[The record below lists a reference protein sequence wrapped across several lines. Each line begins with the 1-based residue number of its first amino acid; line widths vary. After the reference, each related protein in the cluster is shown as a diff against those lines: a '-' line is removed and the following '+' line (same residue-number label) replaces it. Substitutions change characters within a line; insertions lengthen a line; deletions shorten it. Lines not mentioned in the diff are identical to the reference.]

1 MRFGL
6 PLTGLPEATHVP
18 PDEPVRIRSGYAAP
32 RPGRPSLS
40 PRLGSSS
47 PPGGMRGW
55 ADAHPTPP
63 ATPRDDL
70 PSATAR
76 RLRPTAGRK
85 DLFARARATN
95 GFMPDDEGE
104 ALTEAAARAGR
115 AFDDAVLL
123 EVGAWCGKST
133 VYLGAAAEETGAVVF
148 SLDHHHGSEENQPG
162 WEHHD
167 PSLVDPTSGRIDTLP
182 HWRRAI
188 VSAGLEHRVVGLVG
202 DSRTGQPTVGAHR
215 WPFASSTGDTA
226 RSRRGPTFGAGHRTF
241 ARAVG
246 WPSTTSSRTR
256 PTAAGRPTRS
266 GGPPSPRETFVED
279 GECGSLR
286 VLRRRQG

>member
-1 MRFGL
+1 MPTNTSSG
-6 PLTGLPEATHVP
+6 PEERP
-18 PDEPVRIRSGYAAP
+18 PIGDGKAP
-32 RPGRPSLS
+32 PIDGR
-40 PRLGSSS
+40 R
-47 PPGGMRGW
+47 
-55 ADAHPTPP
+55 AD
-63 ATPRDDL
+63 L
-70 PSATAR
+70 
-76 RLRPTAGRK
+76 L
-85 DLFARARATN
+85 ARARATN

-115 AFDDAVLL
+115 TFDDAVLL

-148 SLDHHHGSEENQPG
+148 SLDHHHGSEENQAG

-202 DSRTGQPTVGAHR
+202 DSRIVSQNWRTPLAFCFIDGGHGQEPA
-215 WPFASSTGDTA
+215 WADL
-226 RSRRGPTFGAGHRTF
+226 RGWSPHVRPG
-241 ARAVG
+241 G
-246 WPSTTSSRTR
+246 WLAIHDVFPD
-256 PTAAGRPTRS
+256 PADGGRPPYDIWKAALAS
-266 GGPPSPRETFVED
+266 GEFVED

-286 VLRRRQG
+286 VLRRC